1 MNYKQIYA
9 IKKANQNRIL
19 AVNSK
24 VPERSGIY
32 ILTRFDENFKYAY
45 IGQAKSLLERLA
57 GHLTGFKQHIDLSI
71 KKHGLFGNENP
82 MGWDINFIECG
93 LEELDTK
100 EQEYI
105 KKCADLGYQ
114 LRNRTSGSQGK
125 GKRVIVE
132 TDRKGYRK
140 GVEYGYLKA
149 RKEIAKL
156 FEKNLAV
163 VFQGNSNKLKE
174 RALWK
179 FQEFINVENGD
190 E

>member
-9 IKKANQNRIL
+9 VKKANEQRIL
-19 AVNSK
+19 KVNPR
-24 VPERSGIY
+24 VPKTSGIY
-32 ILTRFDENFKYAY
+32 ILTRFDEDFKFAY
-45 IGQAKSLLERLA
+45 IGQAKNLLERLA

-71 KKHGLFGNENP
+71 KKHGLFSNENP

-93 LEELDTK
+93 LEELDAK

-105 KKCADLGYQ
+105 KKYADLGYQ
-114 LRNRTSGSQGK
+114 LRNKTSGSQGK
-125 GKRVIVE
+125 GKRSIVE

-163 VFQGNSNKLKE
+163 VFQGKGNKLKE
-174 RALWK
+174 KALWK
-179 FQEFINVENGD
+179 FQEFINVESKN